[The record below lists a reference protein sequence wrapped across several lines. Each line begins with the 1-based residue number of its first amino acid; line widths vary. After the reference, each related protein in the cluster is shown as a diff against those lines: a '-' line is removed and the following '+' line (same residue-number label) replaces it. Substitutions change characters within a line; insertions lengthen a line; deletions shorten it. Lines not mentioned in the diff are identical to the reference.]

1 MEKGSM
7 NKILGNKKAYFIF
20 VFPAFVIYFV
30 MAFIPIIISCYYSTL
45 EWNGIGQKVF
55 VGIEN
60 FFPICRLPIS
70 LIFFALQKLCNFMR
84 SH

>member
-45 EWNGIGQKVF
+45 EWDWAEGFCGDR
-55 VGIEN
+55 E
-60 FFPICRLPIS
+60 FFGSPE
-70 LIFFALQKLCNFMR
+70 K
-84 SH
+84 

>member
-30 MAFIPIIISCYYSTL
+30 MAFIPMMLGSKEFLETL
-45 EWNGIGQKVF
+45 
-55 VGIEN
+55 
-60 FFPICRLPIS
+60 
-70 LIFFALQKLCNFMR
+70 
-84 SH
+84 

>member
-45 EWNGIGQKVF
+45 EWNGIGQK
-55 VGIEN
+55 G
-60 FFPICRLPIS
+60 
-70 LIFFALQKLCNFMR
+70 
-84 SH
+84 